1 MNDQG
6 SAPSGATRP
15 PPSSF
20 PPTNVLVRL
29 YDRLD
34 RWRKGHSVRA
44 ILATVLII
52 AYLGTLAVIEA
63 KRSGLL
69 PKPYADRIS
78 NSHFVAIGIAF
89 YLLVLAEIIGL
100 IFGLADSVS
109 RSVGKQV
116 EILSLILIRQSF
128 EILSEFVEPIRW
140 KELLVRSFDN
150 RLVDL
155 IIDAAASLVIFVLV
169 GYYYRIQHEQPISQD
184 SRDQAGFIASK
195 KLVALLL
202 MVGMV
207 VITVRGAVDYVAV
220 GGKSSQFFEELFSL
234 LILSDVLVVLI
245 ALRHSA
251 SYRVVF
257 RNSAFALATVLI
269 RLALTAPSPYNA
281 LLGVTAALYAVGL
294 TLAYNEF
301 APVLRDVKP
310 AVPAADI

>member
-1 MNDQG
+1 MDEQG
-6 SAPSGATRP
+6 PAVPETVPS
-15 PPSSF
+15 PPS
-20 PPTNVLVRL
+20 PPGGQLVRL
-29 YDRLD
+29 YDGLD
-34 RWRKGHSVRA
+34 RWRKGHSVRG
-44 ILATVLII
+44 ILATFLIV
-52 AYLGTLAVIEA
+52 AYLGSLGVIEA
-63 KRSGLL
+63 NRSGLL
-69 PKPYADRIS
+69 PQPFASRIS
-78 NSHFVAIGIAF
+78 TSHYAAIGIAF
-89 YLLVLAEIIGL
+89 YLLVLAEIVGL